1 MQMGKVVSGA
11 VGVLML
17 VSSVAGAQQ
26 QSPSAREKAN
36 GEARREGVIEHKLQQ
51 QPELVGRDLDA
62 RVVGKQVTLTGVVR
76 SEDDRALAERVA
88 HVQGIHQVNNLL
100 EVQPDTAAGDSA
112 AAQPASSTAL
122 GEQAARRALSDP
134 YRKDPLVG
142 TSPQERIPERDK
154 MLRTMGMEDPKLKKQ
169 REQAQ
174 QNQNKPNTMTPTD
187 SPPANSEHPETGNQS
202 APPK

>member
-1 MQMGKVVSGA
+1 MHTGKVVSGA
-11 VGVLML
+11 IGVLMWM
-17 VSSVAGAQQ
+17 SSLAGAQQ
-26 QSPSAREKAN
+26 QSPASRVKAN
-36 GEARREGVIEHKLQQ
+36 VEARLEGVIEHKLEQ

-62 RVVGKQVTLTGVVR
+62 RVVGKQVTLTGAVR

-88 HVQGIHQVNNLL
+88 QVQGINQVNNML
-100 EVQPDTAAGDSA
+100 EVQPESAAGDSA
-112 AAQPASSTAL
+112 AQPANPTAQ
-122 GEQAARRALSDP
+122 GQQAARRALSDP
-134 YRKDPLVG
+134 YRQDPLVG

-174 QNQNKPNTMTPTD
+174 KNSQSTMTPTD
-187 SPPANSEHPETGNQS
+187 SPAANSEHPETGNQS